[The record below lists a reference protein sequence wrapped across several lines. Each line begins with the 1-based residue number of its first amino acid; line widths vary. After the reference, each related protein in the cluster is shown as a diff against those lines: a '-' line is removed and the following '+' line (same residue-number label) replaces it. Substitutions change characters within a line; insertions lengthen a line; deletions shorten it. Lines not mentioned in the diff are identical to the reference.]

1 MKFLSKNSES
11 EILKNNLVY
20 SKNAI
25 NNQLLLSLLKE
36 EQLNFCAY
44 TEKYFENLDSIDV
57 EHFNSSLK
65 GTEKDDYYNY
75 YAVLHKANLYKK
87 DEKYRKATFF
97 ESRFFQNRNV
107 FDSRIQYVKGGFYEE
122 IDLKDEEASE
132 FIDFLGLN
140 DERLYRDRNAHVRR
154 LKEIFYNAGYTKD
167 QILSHFKN
175 HKNELKF
182 VTAIE
187 VELEINLEEVIKS

>member
-20 SKNAI
+20 SKTAS
-25 NNQLLLSLLKE
+25 NNQRLLNLLIE

-65 GTEKDDYYNY
+65 GTDKDDYFNY

-87 DEKYRKATFF
+87 DEKYIEATFF
-97 ESRFFQNRNV
+97 ESRFFQNRNI
-107 FDSRIQYVKGGFYEE
+107 FDSRIQYVKGGYYEE
-122 IDLKDEEASE
+122 IDLIDEEASQ

-140 DERLYRDRNAHVRR
+140 DERLFRDRNAHVRR
-154 LKEIFYNAGYTKD
+154 LKEIFNNAGYSND
-167 QILSHFKN
+167 EILSHFKN

-187 VELEINLEEVIKS
+187 VELEIDLEEVIKS

>member
-20 SKNAI
+20 SKNAT

-36 EQLNFCAY
+36 EQQNFCAY

-87 DEKYRKATFF
+87 DEKYKEAAFF
-97 ESRFFQNRNV
+97 ESRFFQNRIEFN
-107 FDSRIQYVKGGFYEE
+107 SRIQYVKGGFYEE
-122 IDLKDEEASE
+122 VDSHDGEATQ

-140 DERLYRDRNAHVRR
+140 DERLFRDRNAHVRR
-154 LKEIFYNAGYTKD
+154 LKEIFNNAGYTND
-167 QILSHFKN
+167 EILSHFKN

-187 VELEINLEEVIKS
+187 VELEIDLEEVIKS

>member
-1 MKFLSKNSES
+1 MKFLSKYSES
-11 EILKNNLVY
+11 KILKKNLVY
-20 SKNAI
+20 SKNAS

-87 DEKYRKATFF
+87 DEKYREASFF
-97 ESRFFQNRNV
+97 ESRFFQNRIEFN
-107 FDSRIQYVKGGFYEE
+107 SRIKYVKGGFYEE
-122 IDLKDEEASE
+122 VDLDDEEATQ

-140 DERLYRDRNAHVRR
+140 DERLFRDRNAHVRR
-154 LKEIFYNAGYTKD
+154 LKEIFNNAAYSKN
-167 QILSHFKN
+167 QVISHFLRNKE
-175 HKNELKF
+175 ELKF
-182 VTAIE
+182 ITAIE
-187 VELEINLEEVIKS
+187 VELEIDLEEVIKS